1 MSSVVLIIRHSN
13 LLSSIDKILTNS
25 KSVEKVHE
33 LLNNAKTINLQPQGM
48 LWHWSEFKWNMPE
61 EQEENTNNTKNS
73 EPILLLFYW
82 LNCIGN
88 ENYYLA
94 RIEKRYVIDG
104 HDPLD
109 TWGNLRVPS
118 IDLSL
123 NVSISFGFE
132 KEGSL

>member
-1 MSSVVLIIRHSN
+1 MSNVVLIIKHSD
-13 LLSSIDKILTNS
+13 LLSSIDERLTNS
-25 KSVEKVHE
+25 KSVEKILE
-33 LLNNAKTINLQPQGM
+33 LLNKARTISLQPQGM
-48 LWHWSEFKWNMPE
+48 LWHWKEFEWNTPE
-61 EQEENTNNTKNS
+61 ELGESRNDSQNS
-73 EPILLLFYW
+73 EPLLLLFYW

-94 RIEKRYVIDG
+94 RIEERYVIDG
-104 HDPLD
+104 LDSLD

-132 KEGSL
+132 KEDIL